1 MTEEGR
7 VYNYRHNRA
16 RRISENLFRI
26 LANSWRIFFTTIN
39 LEPKYVEDNILAAL
53 ILHNMFIKNPNKVNF
68 YRPAS
73 FADCILE
80 DGEVSEGEWRTNVV
94 PRTGHNASLYAKSVR
109 ENLVNYFVNNGAVE
123 WQWKYC

>member
-1 MTEEGR
+1 
-7 VYNYRHNRA
+7 
-16 RRISENLFRI
+16 
-26 LANSWRIFFTTIN
+26 
-39 LEPKYVEDNILAAL
+39 
-53 ILHNMFIKNPNKVNF
+53 MFIKNPNKVNF

-94 PRTGHNASLYAKSVR
+94 TDLFYLVQVPRRGDNASFYAKSVR
-109 ENLVNYFVNNGAVE
+109 ENFMDYYVNNGLVE